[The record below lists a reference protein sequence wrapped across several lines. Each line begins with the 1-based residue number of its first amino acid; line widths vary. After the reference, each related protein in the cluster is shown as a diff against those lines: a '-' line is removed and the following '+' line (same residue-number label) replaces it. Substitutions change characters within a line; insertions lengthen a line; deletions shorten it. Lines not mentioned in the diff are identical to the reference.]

1 MYNCNDANRA
11 VNIKNLL
18 ECSPVYAESIVTNEF
33 YFLDTSI
40 EVEERGFTGDATNR
54 IAKRRA
60 GYNKDFAFRQ
70 ALQGTSSTVNTEIS
84 LNRYS
89 FFEMLEDELL
99 PNTRVGLNLEIESDG
114 DLASWG

>member
-1 MYNCNDANRA
+1 MHNCNDANRA
-11 VNIKNLL
+11 VN
-18 ECSPVYAESIVTNEF
+18 
-33 YFLDTSI
+33 TSI
-40 EVEERGFTGDATNR
+40 EAEERRFTGDATNH

-70 ALQGTSSTVNTEIS
+70 ALLGTSSTVNTEIS

-99 PNTRVGLNLEIESDG
+99 PNTIEFGNRV
-114 DLASWG
+114 

>member
-1 MYNCNDANRA
+1 MKHFDIKLNGKKVYNCKVANRA

-18 ECSPVYAESIVTNEF
+18 ECSPVCAESIVTNEF

-40 EVEERGFTGDATNR
+40 EAEERGFTGDATKH

-70 ALQGTSSTVNTEIS
+70 ALLGTSSTVNTEIS
-84 LNRYS
+84 SNRY
-89 FFEMLEDELL
+89 
-99 PNTRVGLNLEIESDG
+99 
-114 DLASWG
+114 